1 MIISLNN
8 KITNETIDFNFFNL
22 VEEKRDGETI
32 VIKCRDKNH
41 SNFIT
46 LLLLFPK
53 GRMMNICYTYSE
65 EQLCSFSPLP
75 EIPKSNMIYEL
86 DNETFNYIM
95 NAVEK

>member
-1 MIISLNN
+1 MEITLKN
-8 KITNETIDFNFFNL
+8 KVTNENINFNFFNL

-53 GRMMNICYTYSE
+53 GRMMNIAYTYSE
-65 EQLCSFSPLP
+65 EQFGSLEPLP
-75 EIPKSNMIYEL
+75 PIPKSNNIYEL
-86 DNETFNYIM
+86 DDKTFNSIM
-95 NAVEK
+95 SEIEK